1 MINPIARRLRSPRLL
16 RRFGYLLVLLIGAW
30 FLVSLGCQ
38 IVAESLWFNEVG
50 YLSALW
56 IRLGTK
62 IVLGGGVTSVSLVWL
77 LGNLWLAQRFK
88 PPQNWKPPTLEPQ
101 PSTIPN
107 PLAQRQT
114 SRISRFFWGLLL
126 SAVGLSSAIAI
137 LVFHYAQT
145 VAALWQTTA
154 AQETG
159 LPVPDRFQLAAIWNL
174 GNTLLASEAPLASGG
189 LAVWM
194 ALVIALLIVP
204 RALLNSLAIALS
216 VGFGL
221 MLATHWSRFLLFFHT
236 HPFQRTEPLFEQDIG
251 FYIFSLPVWQLL
263 EFWLV
268 GLSAYSLLA
277 VSLVYLLSGNS
288 LSQGRFP
295 GISSQQ
301 HRHLCGLGGS
311 LFGVV
316 GLGYWLSRYELL
328 YSTQGV
334 VFGASYT
341 DVWVNLP
348 AYLGMSLLAIA
359 IALLLFG
366 CALPPKKP
374 SYTSSPTPQS
384 LPHSPDFRQ
393 RRYANGIRNSPIP
406 VLLGYLLL
414 VPLTTLLP
422 LVVQSV
428 VVQPNELTREQP
440 FISRNIAL
448 TRAAFGLENI
458 QVETFNPS
466 GKLTYADI
474 ENNEPTFRNIRLWD
488 TRPLLATNR
497 QLQQI
502 RPYYRFAD
510 ADIDRYTLS
519 SPANRASS
527 ANNSNPANNS
537 SPASQFPA
545 KQQVFIAAR
554 ELDYTAVPAEAQTW
568 VNEHLVYTHGY
579 GFTMSP
585 VNEVAPGGLPDYF
598 VKDIGTNAQTST
610 GALNTTNAA
619 VRDNIP
625 IGQPRIYYGEIA
637 NTYVMTGGTLQELD
651 YPSGSENVYNTY
663 GGEGGVTI
671 APFWKRLLFAQYLRD
686 WQMVF
691 TQYFTPETK
700 LLFRR
705 NILDRVQAIAPFL
718 HYDHD
723 PYIVTADIGCQG
735 LNLNCQTQSPPVLSD
750 PATPPN
756 YLYWMLDAY
765 TTSDHYPYSQP
776 SQPLTQ
782 TTNAEN
788 TAKQPPLNYIRNTVK
803 VVIDA
808 YNGSVNFYIAD
819 PSDPMIQSWA
829 AIFPNLFKPLS
840 AMPAALQ
847 SHLRYPAD
855 LFGVQSE
862 RLMTY
867 HMTDPKVLYNQEDQW
882 QIPDEIY
889 RNETQPVD
897 PYFLITNLP
906 TTENSEEFILLLP
919 YKPRQRTNL
928 TAWLAARSDG
938 ANYGKQLL
946 YVFPKGELIYGIE
959 QIEARINQD
968 PVISQKITLWNREG
982 SRALQGNLLVVPIE
996 QSLLYVE
1003 PLYLEAE
1010 KNSLPTLVSVIVAYG
1025 NRIAIADS
1033 FAEALKAIFQPQTP
1047 ITPAIVR
1054 PVE

>member
-1 MINPIARRLRSPRLL
+1 LNKDFSTFVNLIAALLRSPRLL
-16 RRFGYLLVLLIGAW
+16 RRLVWLLVLLMAVW
-30 FLVSLGCQ
+30 FLLGIGCQ

-50 YLSALW
+50 YSQALW
-56 IRLGTK
+56 VRLGTK
-62 IVLGGGVTSVSLVWL
+62 VVLWSVVTGISLVWL
-77 LGNLWLAQRFK
+77 LGNLRVAQRFK
-88 PPQNWKPPTLEPQ
+88 HPRNWKPTDWERAQ

-107 PLAQRQT
+107 PLAQPQRR
-114 SRISRFFWGLLL
+114 SVSRFFRWLLL
-126 SAVGLSSAIAI
+126 LAVSLSSAIAV

-145 VAALWQTTA
+145 VVTLWQVRATQA
-154 AQETG
+154 ETL
-159 LPVPDRFQLAAIWNL
+159 LPVPDRFQLESIWHL
-174 GNTLLASEAPLASGG
+174 GKTLLESEAPLIYG
-189 LAVWM
+189 LTGLWI
-194 ALVIALLIVP
+194 ALVIALLIFP
-204 RALLNSLAIALS
+204 RFLLNTLAIALS

-221 MLATHWSRFLLFFHT
+221 VLATNWSRILLFFHAS
-236 HPFQRTEPLFEQDIG
+236 PFKRADPLFAKDIG

-263 EFWLV
+263 EFWLI
-268 GLSAYSLLA
+268 GLTAYSLLA

-288 LSQGRFP
+288 LSQGQLI
-295 GISSQQ
+295 GISEPQQ
-301 HRHLCGLGGS
+301 RHLCALGGC
-311 LFGVV
+311 LLLAV
-316 GLGYWLSRYELL
+316 GLGYWLSRYESL
-328 YSTQGV
+328 YSTQGG

-348 AYLGMSLLAIA
+348 VCVGMALLAIA

-366 CALPPKKP
+366 YALPKNRLFTTSLSVPYFPLASRP
-374 SYTSSPTPQS
+374 SPLAP
-384 LPHSPDFRQ
+384 P
-393 RRYANGIRNSPIP
+393 
-406 VLLGYLLL
+406 LLLVGYFLL

-422 LVVQSV
+422 VIVQNV
-428 VVQPNELTREQP
+428 IVQPNELAREEQY
-440 FISRNIAL
+440 ISRNISL
-448 TRAAFGLENI
+448 TRAAFGLDTI

-474 ENNEPTFRNIRLWD
+474 EKNEPTIRNIRLWD

-510 ADIDRYTLS
+510 ADIDRYTLTS
-519 SPANRASS
+519 RPNEPA
-527 ANNSNPANNS
+527 
-537 SPASQFPA
+537 A
-545 KQQVFIAAR
+545 KQQVLIAAR
-554 ELDYTAVPAEAQTW
+554 ELDYHAVPTEAQTW

-579 GFTMSP
+579 GFTVSP

-598 VKDIGTNAQTST
+598 VKDIGTNTQASAGT
-610 GALNTTNAA
+610 LNTANPAI
-619 VRDNIP
+619 RDNIP

-663 GGEGGVTI
+663 SGEGGVTI
-671 APFWKRLLFAQYLRD
+671 APFWKRLLFARYLHD
-686 WQMVF
+686 WQMVL

-705 NILDRVQAIAPFL
+705 NILERVRAIAPFL
-718 HYDHD
+718 HYDRD

-735 LNLNCQTQSPPVLSD
+735 LNLNCQDQSPTSISD
-750 PATPPN
+750 PAAPPN

-776 SQPLTQ
+776 SQPPANSP
-782 TTNAEN
+782 TNIVGN
-788 TAKQPPLNYIRNTVK
+788 YPFNYIRNAVK

-819 PSDPMIQSWA
+819 PSDPIIQSWA
-829 AIFPNLFKPLS
+829 AIFPGLFKPLS

-867 HMTDPKVLYNQEDQW
+867 HMTDPKVFYNQEDQW

-906 TTENSEEFILLLP
+906 TVKESEEFILLLP

-946 YVFPKGELIYGIE
+946 YVFPKGELVFGIE

-1033 FAEALKAIFQPQTP
+1033 FAEALKAIFQPQQP

>member
-1 MINPIARRLRSPRLL
+1 LNKDFNTLINPIAQRLRSPHLL
-16 RRFGYLLVLLIGAW
+16 RRFGWAIVGLMGAW
-30 FLVSLGCQ
+30 FLLGIACQ
-38 IVAESLWFNEVG
+38 LVAESLWFQEVG
-50 YLSALW
+50 YSNALW
-56 IRLGTK
+56 VRLGTK
-62 IVLGGGVTSVSLVWL
+62 IALWSGVTSISLVWL

-88 PPQNWKPPTLEPQ
+88 PPKNWKPAALEPQ

-107 PLAQRQT
+107 PLAPRQT
-114 SRISRFFWGLLL
+114 SRTSPKGTPNSPSLSFWGLLGMAL
-126 SAVGLSSAIAI
+126 GLSSAIAV
-137 LVFHYAQT
+137 LVFHYASM
-145 VAALWQTTA
+145 VGSLWQTNATQA
-154 AQETG
+154 EIG
-159 LPVPDRFQLAAIWNL
+159 LPVPDRFQLTSIWNL
-174 GNTLLASEAPLASGG
+174 GKTLSASESPLPYGS
-189 LAVWM
+189 LAGWM
-194 ALVIALLIVP
+194 ALVVALLIVS
-204 RALLNSLAIALS
+204 RGLLNSLAIALS

-221 MLATHWSRFLLFFHT
+221 VLSAHWSRFLLFFHAS
-236 HPFQRTEPLFEQDIG
+236 PFNRTEPLLAKDIG

-268 GLSAYSLLA
+268 GLSLYSLLA

-295 GISSQQ
+295 GISAQQ
-301 HRHLCGLGGS
+301 QRHLCGLGGC
-311 LFGVV
+311 LLVVV

-348 AYLGMSLLAIA
+348 VCLGMAVLAIA

-366 CALPPKKP
+366 
-374 SYTSSPTPQS
+374 YS
-384 LPHSPDFRQ
+384 LPKNRLFLPFGDWSF
-393 RRYANGIRNSPIP
+393 SLLF
-406 VLLGYLLL
+406 VLFGGYFLL

-422 LVVQSV
+422 MIIQNV

-440 FISRNIAL
+440 YISRNIAL

-474 ENNEPTFRNIRLWD
+474 EKNEPTIRNIRLWD

-519 SPANRASS
+519 SPANEL
-527 ANNSNPANNS
+527 
-537 SPASQFPA
+537 PA

-619 VRDNIP
+619 IRDTIP

-651 YPSGSENVYNTY
+651 YPSGSDNVYNTY
-663 GGEGGVTI
+663 SGEGGVAI
-671 APFWKRLLFAQYLRD
+671 APFWKRLLFARYLND

-718 HYDHD
+718 RYDRD

-735 LNLNCQTQSPPVLSD
+735 LNLNCQKQSPTDLAD
-750 PATPPN
+750 PAAPPN
-756 YLYWMLDAY
+756 YLYWILDAY

-776 SQPLTQ
+776 SLSLVQAT
-782 TTNAEN
+782 N
-788 TAKQPPLNYIRNTVK
+788 TANPANQQPLNYIRNTVK

-808 YNGSVNFYIAD
+808 YNGSINFYIAD

-829 AIFPNLFKPLS
+829 AIFPSLFKPLS
-840 AMPAALQ
+840 AMPVALQ

-906 TTENSEEFILLLP
+906 TTERAEEFVLLLP

-946 YVFPKGELIYGIE
+946 YVFPKGELVFGIE

-968 PVISQKITLWNREG
+968 PAISQKITLWNREG

-1033 FAEALKAIFQPQTP
+1033 FEAALKAIFQPQKP

>member
-1 MINPIARRLRSPRLL
+1 LNKDFSTFVNWIAEKLRSPRLL
-16 RRFGYLLVLLIGAW
+16 RRWVWLLGLLLGSW
-30 FLVSLGCQ
+30 FLLGVGCQ
-38 IVAESLWFNEVG
+38 IGAESLWFQEVG
-50 YLSALW
+50 YSEVLW
-56 IRLGTK
+56 VRLGTQSA
-62 IVLGGGVTSVSLVWL
+62 VWSAVTSVSLVWL
-77 LGNLWLAQRFK
+77 LGNLWLAQRCK
-88 PPQNWKPPTLEPQ
+88 HPKNWKPADWEREPQ

-107 PLAQRQT
+107 PWAPRQRKRVSPSGT
-114 SRISRFFWGLLL
+114 IDSPSFFFRWLLL
-126 SAVGLSSAIAI
+126 LALGLSSAIAL

-145 VAALWQTTA
+145 VATLWQVRATQA
-154 AQETG
+154 ETL
-159 LPVPDRFQLAAIWNL
+159 LPVPDRFQLASIWHL
-174 GNTLLASEAPLASGG
+174 GKTLLDSKFPLSYGG
-189 LAVWM
+189 IGLSI

-204 RALLNSLAIALS
+204 RFLLNTFAIALS
-216 VGFGL
+216 VGFGWV
-221 MLATHWSRFLLFFHT
+221 LAANWSRILLFFHAS
-236 HPFQRTEPLFEQDIG
+236 PFNRADPLFAKDMG
-251 FYIFSLPVWQLL
+251 FYLFSLPIWQLL

-288 LSQGRFP
+288 LNQGHLI
-295 GISSQQ
+295 GMSGQQ
-301 HRHLCGLGGS
+301 QRHLYGLGGW
-311 LFGVV
+311 LLVVV
-316 GLGYWLSRYELL
+316 GLGYWLSRYEVL
-328 YSTQGV
+328 YSTNGV
-334 VFGASYT
+334 AFGASYA
-341 DVWVNLP
+341 DVWMNLP
-348 AYLGMSLLAIA
+348 VCIGMALLAIA
-359 IALLLFG
+359 IALLLFWY
-366 CALPPKKP
+366 ALPKTRPLTP
-374 SYTSSPTPQS
+374 SPLRCFP
-384 LPHSPDFRQ
+384 LFPFP
-393 RRYANGIRNSPIP
+393 
-406 VLLGYLLL
+406 LLLLVGYFLL

-422 LVVQSV
+422 VIVQNV
-428 VVQPNELTREQP
+428 IVQPNELAREEP
-440 FISRNIAL
+440 YISRNISL
-448 TRAAFGLENI
+448 TRAAFGLEAI

-474 ENNEPTFRNIRLWD
+474 EKNEPTMRNIRLWD

-510 ADIDRYTLS
+510 ADIDRYTLVS
-519 SPANRASS
+519 RPNES
-527 ANNSNPANNS
+527 A
-537 SPASQFPA
+537 A
-545 KQQVFIAAR
+545 KQQVLIAAR
-554 ELDYTAVPAEAQTW
+554 ELDYNAVPTEAKTW

-598 VKDIGTNAQTST
+598 VKDIGTNAQAAT
-610 GALNTTNAA
+610 GTLNTANPAI
-619 VRDNIP
+619 RDNIP
-625 IGQPRIYYGEIA
+625 IGQPRIYYGEIS
-637 NTYVMTGGTLQELD
+637 NTYIMTGGKLQELD

-663 GGEGGVTI
+663 AGEGGVTI
-671 APFWKRLLFAQYLRD
+671 APFWKRLLFARYLHD
-686 WQMVF
+686 WQMML

-705 NILDRVQAIAPFL
+705 NILERARAIAPFL

-723 PYIVTADIGCQG
+723 PYIVTVDIGCQG
-735 LNLNCQTQSPPVLSD
+735 LNLNCQNQSPTSISD
-750 PATPPN
+750 SAVTPN
-756 YLYWMLDAY
+756 YLYWVIDAY

-776 SQPLTQ
+776 SQQLT
-782 TTNAEN
+782 NPAAN
-788 TAKQPPLNYIRNTVK
+788 IIGNYPFNYIRNAVK

-808 YNGSVNFYIAD
+808 YNGSINFYIAD

-829 AIFPNLFKPLS
+829 AIFPGLFKPLS

-867 HMTDPKVLYNQEDQW
+867 HMTDPKIFYNQEDRW

-906 TTENSEEFILLLP
+906 TVEEAEEFILLLP
-919 YKPRQRTNL
+919 YKPSQRTNL

-946 YVFPKGELIYGIE
+946 YVFPKGRLVFGIE

-968 PVISQKITLWNREG
+968 PIISQKITLWNREG

-1033 FAEALKAIFQPQTP
+1033 FVEAVKAVFQPP
-1047 ITPAIVR
+1047 KPVTPAIVR

>member
-1 MINPIARRLRSPRLL
+1 MNTDFGILIDSIAGKLRSPRLL
-16 RRFGYLLVLLIGAW
+16 RRFGWLLVLLMVAW
-30 FLVSLGCQ
+30 FLLGIGCQ
-38 IVAESLWFNEVG
+38 LVAESLWFNEVG

-62 IVLGGGVTSVSLVWL
+62 AVLWSVGTSVSLVWL
-77 LGNLWLAQRFK
+77 LGNLWLAKKWQHPK
-88 PPQNWKPPTLEPQ
+88 YGNTDCDWEPL
-101 PSTIPN
+101 STIPN
-107 PLAQRQT
+107 PWAQRQKKQ
-114 SRISRFFWGLLL
+114 GLLQGAIASSSL
-126 SAVGLSSAIAI
+126 SFWWLLLVALSLSSAIAV
-137 LVFHYAQT
+137 LMFYHAQT
-145 VAALWQTTA
+145 GVALWQTSATQVEA
-154 AQETG
+154 L
-159 LPVPDRFQLAAIWNL
+159 LPVPDRFQLASIWNV
-174 GNTLLASEAPLASGG
+174 GTTLLESNAPLPYGNIG
-189 LAVWM
+189 LWI
-194 ALVIALLIVP
+194 ALVIALLIFS
-204 RALLNSLAIALS
+204 RLLLNLFAIALS
-216 VGFGL
+216 VGFGFV
-221 MLATHWSRFLLFFHT
+221 LAANWNRLLLFFHAN
-236 HPFQRTEPLFEQDIG
+236 PFNRADPLFTKDIG
-251 FYIFSLPVWQLL
+251 FYIFSLPIWQLL
-263 EFWLV
+263 EFWLI

-288 LSQGRFP
+288 LSQGQFI

-301 HRHLCGLGGS
+301 HRHLCGLGGC
-311 LFGVV
+311 LLLVV

-341 DVWVNLP
+341 DVRVNLP
-348 AYLGMSLLAIA
+348 VDIGMALLAVA

-366 CALPPKKP
+366 YALPKNRLFA
-374 SYTSSPTPQS
+374 TSSPI
-384 LPHSPDFRQ
+384 
-393 RRYANGIRNSPIP
+393 IRNSRLTLP
-406 VLLGYLLL
+406 LLLLIGYFLL

-422 LVVQSV
+422 LVVQNV
-428 VVQPNELTREQP
+428 IVQPNELAREQP
-440 FISRNIAL
+440 YISRNISL
-448 TRAAFGLENI
+448 TRSAFGLETI
-458 QVETFNPS
+458 QVETFNPT

-474 ENNEPTFRNIRLWD
+474 EKNEPTIRNIRLWD

-510 ADIDRYTLS
+510 ADIDRYTLARQPNE
-519 SPANRASS
+519 PA
-527 ANNSNPANNS
+527 
-537 SPASQFPA
+537 A
-545 KQQVFIAAR
+545 KQQVLIAAR
-554 ELDYTAVPAEAQTW
+554 ELDYTAVPSEAQTW

-598 VKDIGTNAQTST
+598 VKDIGTNAQAAT
-610 GALNTTNAA
+610 GALNTANPAI
-619 VRDNIP
+619 RDNIP

-637 NTYVMTGGTLQELD
+637 NTYVMTGGKLQELD

-663 GGEGGVTI
+663 GGEGGVAI
-671 APFWKRLLFAQYLRD
+671 APFWKRLLFARYLHD

-705 NILDRVQAIAPFL
+705 NILERVRAIAPFL
-718 HYDHD
+718 EYDHD

-735 LNLNCQTQSPPVLSD
+735 LNLNCQTQSPTSTA
-750 PATPPN
+750 PAATPN

-776 SQPLTQ
+776 SLVASA
-782 TTNAEN
+782 NS
-788 TAKQPPLNYIRNTVK
+788 AKQHPLNYIRNAVK

-847 SHLRYPAD
+847 NHLRYPAD

-867 HMTDPKVLYNQEDQW
+867 HMTDPKVFYNQEDQW

-906 TTENSEEFILLLP
+906 TTEKSEEFILLLP

-946 YVFPKGELIYGIE
+946 YVFPKGELIFGIE

-1033 FAEALKAIFQPQTP
+1033 FAEALKAIFQPQKP
-1047 ITPAIVR
+1047 VTPAIVR

>member
-1 MINPIARRLRSPRLL
+1 MINSIADRLRSPHLP
-16 RRFGYLLVLLIGAW
+16 RRFGYLLGLLIGAW
-30 FLVSLGCQ
+30 FLLGVSCQ

-62 IVLGGGVTSVSLVWL
+62 IALWSVVTSASLFWL
-77 LGNLWLAQRFK
+77 LGNLWLSKQWEHPK
-88 PPQNWKPPTLEPQ
+88 NWTAAGEKEAIF
-101 PSTIPN
+101 STIPN
-107 PLAQRQT
+107 RLAQRQRKRVSPPGT
-114 SRISRFFWGLLL
+114 SDLPARFFWWLLVVTL
-126 SAVGLSSAIAI
+126 GLSSAIAT

-145 VAALWQTTA
+145 AVTLWQTSPTQA
-154 AQETG
+154 ESW
-159 LPVPDRFQLAAIWNL
+159 LPVPDRFQFGSIGAVAQQIL
-174 GNTLLASEAPLASGG
+174 GSELFPIPYGG
-189 LAVWM
+189 VGIF
-194 ALVIALLIVP
+194 VVLIVVLLVFP
-204 RALLNSLAIALS
+204 QFLLNSIAIALS
-216 VGFGL
+216 LGFGFV
-221 MLATHWSRFLLFFHT
+221 LAANWNRVLLFFHAS
-236 HPFQRTEPLFEQDIG
+236 PFNRADPLFAKDIS
-251 FYIFSLPVWQLL
+251 FYIFSLPIWQLL

-268 GLSAYSLLA
+268 GLSAYSLLS
-277 VSLVYLLSGNS
+277 VGLVYLLSGNS
-288 LSQGRFP
+288 LSQGQFI
-295 GISSQQ
+295 GISGQQ
-301 HRHLCGLGGS
+301 QRHLCGLGGC
-311 LFGVV
+311 LLLVV

-348 AYLGMSLLAIA
+348 ICTGMAFLAIA
-359 IALLLFG
+359 ISLLLFG
-366 CALPPKKP
+366 YALPKNRLFAPPFP
-374 SYTSSPTPQS
+374 SSFFPFPCS
-384 LPHSPDFRQ
+384 LL
-393 RRYANGIRNSPIP
+393 PIP
-406 VLLGYLLL
+406 FFLLIGYFLL

-422 LVVQSV
+422 VIVQNV
-428 VVQPNELTREQP
+428 IVQPNELAREQP
-440 FISRNIAL
+440 YIRRNISL

-474 ENNEPTFRNIRLWD
+474 EKNEPTIRNIRLWD

-510 ADIDRYTLS
+510 ADIDRYTLARQ
-519 SPANRASS
+519 PNE
-527 ANNSNPANNS
+527 P
-537 SPASQFPA
+537 PA
-545 KQQVFIAAR
+545 KQQVLIAAR
-554 ELDYTAVPAEAQTW
+554 ELDYTAVPSEAQTW

-598 VKDIGTNAQTST
+598 VKDIGTNAQSST
-610 GALNTTNAA
+610 GALNTANAA
-619 VRDNIP
+619 IRDNIP
-625 IGQPRIYYGEIA
+625 IGQPRIYYGEIS

-663 GGEGGVTI
+663 SGEGGVTI
-671 APFWKRLLFAQYLRD
+671 APFWKRLLFAQYLHD

-705 NILDRVQAIAPFL
+705 NILDRVRAIAPFL
-718 HYDHD
+718 RYDHD

-735 LNLNCQTQSPPVLSD
+735 LNLNCQKQSPPSLSD

-782 TTNAEN
+782 ATNAEN

-847 SHLRYPAD
+847 NHLRYPAD

-867 HMTDPKVLYNQEDQW
+867 HMNDPKVLYNQEDQW

-906 TTENSEEFILLLP
+906 TTEKTEEFILLLP

-1033 FAEALKAIFQPQTP
+1033 FAEALKAIFQPQSP
-1047 ITPAIVR
+1047 VTPAIVR

>member
-1 MINPIARRLRSPRLL
+1 MNKDFSTFINPIAQKLRSPRLL
-16 RRFGYLLVLLIGAW
+16 RRLGWLLVGLIGAW
-30 FLVSLGCQ
+30 FLLGIGCQ
-38 IVAESLWFNEVG
+38 LVAESLWFQEVG
-50 YLSALW
+50 YSSALW
-56 IRLGTK
+56 VRLGTK
-62 IVLGGGVTSVSLVWL
+62 IVLGIGVTSISLFWL

-88 PPQNWKPPTLEPQ
+88 PPKNWKPAALEPQ
-101 PSTIPN
+101 PSTSSN
-107 PLAQRQT
+107 PLAQRQP
-114 SRISRFFWGLLL
+114 SRSSPQRTLDSPTLSLLGLLGL
-126 SAVGLSSAIAI
+126 ALGLSSAIAV

-145 VAALWQTTA
+145 VGTLWQPNTIQATA
-154 AQETG
+154 V
-159 LPVPDRFQLAAIWNL
+159 LPVPDRFQLASIWNL
-174 GNTLLASEAPLASGG
+174 SKTLLAPESLLPYGSLG
-189 LAVWM
+189 VWI

-204 RALLNSLAIALS
+204 RLLLNSMAIALS
-216 VGFGL
+216 VGFGWV
-221 MLATHWSRFLLFFHT
+221 LAAHWSRVLLFFHT
-236 HPFQRTEPLFEQDIG
+236 SPFQRTEPLFAKDIG

-277 VSLVYLLSGNS
+277 VSLVYLLAGNS
-288 LSQGRFP
+288 LSQGHFP
-295 GISSQQ
+295 GLSLQQQ
-301 HRHLCGLGGS
+301 HHLCGLGGC
-311 LFGVV
+311 LLWVM

-334 VFGASYT
+334 TFGASYT
-341 DVWVNLP
+341 DIWVNLP
-348 AYLGMSLLAIA
+348 VCLGMSLFAIA
-359 IALLLFG
+359 IALLLF
-366 CALPPKKP
+366 C
-374 SYTSSPTPQS
+374 YS
-384 LPHSPDFRQ
+384 LPKNRLFLPLGDLSF
-393 RRYANGIRNSPIP
+393 S
-406 VLLGYLLL
+406 LLFSLFGGYFLL

-422 LVVQSV
+422 VVVQNV
-428 VVQPNELTREQP
+428 IVQPNELTREQP
-440 FISRNIAL
+440 FISRNISL

-474 ENNEPTFRNIRLWD
+474 EKNEPTIRNIRLWD

-519 SPANRASS
+519 S
-527 ANNSNPANNS
+527 
-537 SPASQFPA
+537 QTKEFPA

-619 VRDNIP
+619 VRDTIP

-663 GGEGGVTI
+663 SGEGGVTI
-671 APFWKRLLFAQYLRD
+671 APFWKRLLFARYLND
-686 WQMVF
+686 WQMVL
-691 TQYFTPETK
+691 TQYFTPQTK

-705 NILDRVQAIAPFL
+705 NILDRVREIAPFL
-718 HYDHD
+718 QYDHD

-735 LNLNCQTQSPPVLSD
+735 LNLNCQNQSPTSISNPVV
-750 PATPPN
+750 TPN
-756 YLYWMLDAY
+756 YLYWILDAY

-776 SQPLTQ
+776 SLPLVQ
-782 TTNAEN
+782 AANPAN
-788 TAKQPPLNYIRNTVK
+788 TANQPPVNYIRNSVK

-819 PSDPMIQSWA
+819 PSEPMIQSWA
-829 AIFPNLFKPLS
+829 AIFPHLFKPLS

-855 LFGVQSE
+855 LFSVQSE

-867 HMTDPKVLYNQEDQW
+867 HMTDPKVFYNQEDLW

-906 TTENSEEFILLLP
+906 TTDKAEEFILLLP

-946 YVFPKGELIYGIE
+946 YVFPKGELVYGIE

-968 PVISQKITLWNREG
+968 PAISQKITLWNREG

-1033 FAEALKAIFQPQTP
+1033 FEAALKAIFQPEKP
-1047 ITPAIVR
+1047 VIPAIVR

>member
-1 MINPIARRLRSPRLL
+1 MINSIADELRSPRLL
-16 RRFGYLLVLLIGAW
+16 RRFGYLLVLLMGAW
-30 FLVSLGCQ
+30 FLLGIGCQ
-38 IVAESLWFNEVG
+38 IAAESLWFNEVG

-62 IVLGGGVTSVSLVWL
+62 IVLWIVVTSLSLFWL
-77 LGNLWLAQRFK
+77 LGNLWLAKRCQHPK
-88 PPQNWKPPTLEPQ
+88 NWNADQEGEPIL
-101 PSTIPN
+101 STVPN
-107 PLAQRQT
+107 PLAQRQR
-114 SRISRFFWGLLL
+114 SRMPQGAIASSSLSFWWLLL
-126 SAVGLSSAIAI
+126 LTVGLSSAIAV

-145 VAALWQTTA
+145 VATLWQTNAT
-154 AQETG
+154 QETG
-159 LPVPDRFQLAAIWNL
+159 LPVPDRFQLASIWNL
-174 GNTLLASEAPLASGG
+174 GNTLFASESPLAYGG
-189 LAVWM
+189 LAVWI
-194 ALVIALLIVP
+194 ALVIAMLIAP
-204 RALLNSLAIALS
+204 RGLLNSMAIALG
-216 VGFGL
+216 VEFGL
-221 MLATHWSRFLLFFHT
+221 VLAANWNRVLLFFHT
-236 HPFQRTEPLFEQDIG
+236 SPFNRADPLFAKDIS

-277 VSLVYLLSGNS
+277 VSLVYLLSGGS
-288 LSQGRFP
+288 LSQGQFI
-295 GISSQQ
+295 GISSRQQ
-301 HRHLCGLGGS
+301 RHLCGLGGG
-311 LFGVV
+311 LLLVV
-316 GLGYWLSRYELL
+316 GLGYWLSHYELL

-348 AYLGMSLLAIA
+348 VCLGMSLLAIA

-366 CALPPKKP
+366 YALPKNRLFTPPP
-374 SYTSSPTPQS
+374 SS
-384 LPHSPDFRQ
+384 LFPLPFSLFPL
-393 RRYANGIRNSPIP
+393 P
-406 VLLGYLLL
+406 LLLLIGYFLL
-414 VPLTTLLP
+414 VPLTMLLP
-422 LVVQSV
+422 MLVQKII
-428 VVQPNELTREQP
+428 VQPNELAREQP
-440 FISRNIAL
+440 YISRNISL
-448 TRAAFGLENI
+448 TRSAFGLENI

-474 ENNEPTFRNIRLWD
+474 EKNEPTIRNIRLWD

-510 ADIDRYTLS
+510 ADIDRYTLARQPNE
-519 SPANRASS
+519 PA
-527 ANNSNPANNS
+527 
-537 SPASQFPA
+537 A
-545 KQQVFIAAR
+545 KQQVLIAAR
-554 ELDYTAVPAEAQTW
+554 ELDYTAVPSEAQTW

-585 VNEVAPGGLPDYF
+585 VNEVAPGVLPDYF
-598 VKDIGTNAQTST
+598 VKDIGINAQSST
-610 GALNTTNAA
+610 GALNTANAA
-619 VRDNIP
+619 IRDNIP

-663 GGEGGVTI
+663 GGEGGVAI
-671 APFWKRLLFAQYLRD
+671 APFWKRLLFARYLRD
-686 WQMVF
+686 WQMIF

-705 NILDRVQAIAPFL
+705 NILDRVRAIAPFL
-718 HYDHD
+718 HYDRD
-723 PYIVTADIGCQG
+723 PYLVTADIGCQG
-735 LNLNCQTQSPPVLSD
+735 LNLNCQNQSPTDPTD
-750 PATPPN
+750 PAATPN

-776 SQPLTQ
+776 SQPLAQAANT
-782 TTNAEN
+782 AN
-788 TAKQPPLNYIRNTVK
+788 TAKQPPLNYIRNAVK

-829 AIFPNLFKPLS
+829 AIFPSLFKPLS

-855 LFGVQSE
+855 LFNVQSE

-906 TTENSEEFILLLP
+906 TTEKSEEFVLLLP

-1033 FAEALKAIFQPQTP
+1033 FAEALRAIFQPQQSV
-1047 ITPAIVR
+1047 TPAIVR

>member
-1 MINPIARRLRSPRLL
+1 MRSPRLL
-16 RRFGYLLVLLIGAW
+16 RLLRWLLVLLTVGW
-30 FLVSLGCQ
+30 FLLGIGCQ
-38 IVAESLWFNEVG
+38 IVAESLWFKEVG
-50 YLSALW
+50 YAEALW
-56 IRLGTK
+56 VRLGTK
-62 IVLGGGVTSVSLVWL
+62 SAVWSAVTSVSLLWL
-77 LGNLWLAQRFK
+77 LGNLWLAKRLQHPK
-88 PPQNWKPPTLEPQ
+88 NENAEWKWETQL
-101 PSTIPN
+101 STIPN
-107 PLAQRQT
+107 PLAQRQKRRAAPHET
-114 SRISRFFWGLLL
+114 IDSPSISFGRLVLLAL
-126 SAVGLSSAIAI
+126 GLSIAIAV
-137 LVFHYAQT
+137 LVFHQVQT
-145 VAALWQTTA
+145 GVTLWQAKATQTL
-154 AQETG
+154 
-159 LPVPDRFQLAAIWNL
+159 LPVPDRFQLKAIWNV
-174 GNTLLASEAPLASGG
+174 GKTLLQSEVPFPYSNFGF
-189 LAVWM
+189 WI
-194 ALVIALLIVP
+194 ALVIALLIFP
-204 RALLNSLAIALS
+204 QFLLSLLAIALS
-216 VGFGL
+216 VGFGFVL
-221 MLATHWSRFLLFFHT
+221 SANWSRILLFFHAS
-236 HPFQRTEPLFEQDIG
+236 PFNRADPLFSKDIG
-251 FYIFSLPVWQLL
+251 FYIFSLPIWQLL

-277 VSLVYLLSGNS
+277 VSLIYLLSGNS
-288 LSQGRFP
+288 LSQGRFI
-295 GISSQQ
+295 GISGRQQ
-301 HRHLCGLGGS
+301 RHLCGLAGCW
-311 LFGVV
+311 LLVV
-316 GLGYWLSRYELL
+316 GLGYWLSHYELL

-334 VFGASYT
+334 VFGAGYT

-348 AYLGMSLLAIA
+348 VCLGMALLAIA
-359 IALLLFG
+359 IALPLFG
-366 CALPPKKP
+366 YALPKHRLFAIAPHFSDSPLTKSSAGTRDRP
-374 SYTSSPTPQS
+374 SSVP
-384 LPHSPDFRQ
+384 LPF
-393 RRYANGIRNSPIP
+393 
-406 VLLGYLLL
+406 LLLVSYFLL
-414 VPLTTLLP
+414 VPLTTVLP
-422 LVVQSV
+422 MVVQNV
-428 VVQPNELTREQP
+428 IVQPNELAREQP
-440 FISRNIAL
+440 FISRNISL

-466 GKLTYADI
+466 DKLTYADI
-474 ENNEPTFRNIRLWD
+474 EKNEPTIGNIRLWD

-510 ADIDRYTLS
+510 ADIDRYTL
-519 SPANRASS
+519 
-527 ANNSNPANNS
+527 
-537 SPASQFPA
+537 ASQPNEPA
-545 KQQVFIAAR
+545 AIQQVLIAAR
-554 ELDYTAVPAEAQTW
+554 ELDYSAVPTEAKTW

-598 VKDIGTNAQTST
+598 VKDIGTNAQAAT
-610 GALNTTNAA
+610 GALNTSNPAIRA
-619 VRDNIP
+619 NIP
-625 IGQPRIYYGEIA
+625 IGQPRIYYGEIS
-637 NTYVMTGGTLQELD
+637 NTYVMTGGQLQELD

-663 GGEGGVTI
+663 AGEGGVAI
-671 APFWKRLLFAQYLRD
+671 APFWKRLLFARYLND
-686 WQMVF
+686 WQMVL
-691 TQYFTPETK
+691 TNYFTPKTK

-735 LNLNCQTQSPPVLSD
+735 LNLNCQNPTPTST
-750 PATPPN
+750 ATSSATPN

-776 SQPLTQ
+776 SLHLAQA
-782 TTNAEN
+782 TND
-788 TAKQPPLNYIRNTVK
+788 AKQPPLNYMRNAVK

-829 AIFPNLFKPLS
+829 AIFPGLFKPLS

-867 HMTDPKVLYNQEDQW
+867 HMTDPKVFYNQEDQW

-889 RNETQPVD
+889 RDETQPVD

-906 TTENSEEFILLLP
+906 TVEEAEEFILLLP
-919 YKPRQRTNL
+919 FKPRQRTNL

-938 ANYGKQLL
+938 ASYGKQLL
-946 YVFPKGELIYGIE
+946 YVFPKGQLVYGIE

-968 PVISQKITLWNREG
+968 PVISQKITLWNRVG

-1033 FAEALKAIFQPQTP
+1033 FAEALKAIFQPQQP
-1047 ITPAIVR
+1047 VTPAIVR